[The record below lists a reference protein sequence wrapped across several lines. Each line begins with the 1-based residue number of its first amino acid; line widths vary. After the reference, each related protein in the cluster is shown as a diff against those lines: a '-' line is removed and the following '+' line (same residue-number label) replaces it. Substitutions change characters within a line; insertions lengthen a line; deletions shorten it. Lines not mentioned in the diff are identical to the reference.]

1 VTGID
6 EMSWD
11 AAEGPWEPGRVRYSP
26 AHLARLLGLPEPT
39 AEQAAVIGAPMEPL
53 SVIAG
58 AGSGKS
64 ETMAARLVWLVA
76 NGMVQPERVL
86 GLTFTRKA
94 AGELGQRVRARL
106 TGLRR
111 VGIGGPADPTRA
123 SGPAAGVPAGLSG
136 STPSGPAG
144 GLPPGPAG
152 AFRPTAPGP
161 LAGTAGDPWTGRQPG
176 AGGWLGSADPA
187 TGLGAGGRAPGGVA
201 PGGAALGG
209 AALGGVAAGGAAA
222 GGALPGGSLAGTA
235 GPGGQAGPEEPD
247 GGLLDGEPVVSTY
260 HSYAARLV
268 ADHALREALEPSV
281 RLITPAV
288 AWQTAARVVAAY
300 AGPMDAVHWG
310 PQSVTA
316 AVLDLAGEL
325 AEHLCSPG
333 DVVQVGD
340 WLEAAS
346 RALPGRMPAAVR
358 KILESQRTREQLLP
372 LVSGYVAAKAAR
384 EVMDYGDQVALAARI
399 ATRHPEVGAMERARY
414 QVVLLDEFQDTSHAQ
429 LVLLRA
435 LFGGGHPV
443 TAVGDPCQSIYG
455 WRGASAG
462 NLTRFAREFPAG
474 TRPAKVTM
482 LATSFRN
489 TERVLEVAAAL
500 QQGLR
505 EQAPDVP
512 RLVPPPERAGR
523 GAVVCAL
530 LETAADEARWVAGQ
544 VAEVLD
550 APPGIAP
557 DGEPWPG
564 NRPEV
569 RIQPSDVAVLCRK
582 RAQFPLLRA
591 AIEAKGIPV
600 EVVGLGGL
608 LTVPEVADIVATLRV
623 LHDPTAG
630 GSLARLLTGPRWRI
644 GPRDLVALGRRARSL
659 AYEARD
665 QPPPARQPSAGP
677 PAPEPLDEA
686 ASGGPGPAGGAG
698 AGGNGVTLED
708 PLAQAVTDLTAD
720 PGSLV
725 EALDDLGEAGAY
737 SAQAYQRFTALAAEL
752 RALRAHVSRPLPD
765 LVGEVERVLGLD
777 IEVAAQPWRDPTAAR
792 ADLDAFADAA
802 AAFADDEEE
811 PTLGAFLAYLTAAE
825 AEEFGLESG
834 QPSGANAVTL
844 TTVHAAKGLQW
855 AAVVVPGLAAGV
867 RSQVFPAKPRVTT
880 RWTENPRLL
889 PFSLRGDAADLPAL
903 ADLTDDARTRF
914 VAACSARELAEERR
928 LAYVAVTRAA
938 FWVACSGYWWG
949 DAASPLGPSVFLQE
963 VHAVCAAGTGMVAH
977 WTPPPEEDAQN
988 PALAEPATVSWP
1000 ESQAGPRY
1008 EAVREAAAMVGRAL
1022 DAADGAP
1029 GEADLGPGAADGG
1042 HGEADLGPGEADG
1055 GPGEEDGDGQRSEAG
1070 DDGRRDAAGRGLSGA
1085 DRVLA
1090 RAWARDT
1097 DLLLAELA
1105 QRRGGA
1111 ATEVWLPGRL
1121 AVSSLVTMAADP
1133 ARLAQQIRRPM
1144 PRPPA
1149 PQAQRGTAFHLWL
1162 EQRFGQQRLID
1173 PEDLLGAADDA
1184 EDDADEADLALLRER
1199 FEEGEWGDR
1208 WPVDVEVPFE
1218 TLIGGRTVRGRID
1231 AVFADPRGGG
1241 YDVVDW
1247 KTGQPPDSPAE
1258 LNAAAVQ
1265 LAAYRV
1271 AWARL
1276 ARVPLDLVR
1285 AGFYYVRHDLT
1296 LRPAD
1301 LLDEA
1306 GLATLVEGVPAA
1318 SGRVQPAH

>member
-1 VTGID
+1 MTTPASDLLG
-6 EMSWD
+6 SAPGD
-11 AAEGPWEPGRVRYSP
+11 AVGTVESREPGRVWYSP

-39 AEQAAVIGAPMEPL
+39 PEQAAVISAPMEPL
-53 SVIAG
+53 AVIAG

-76 NGMVQPERVL
+76 NGMVRPERVL

-94 AGELGQRVRARL
+94 AAELGQRVRARL
-106 TGLRR
+106 AGLRR
-111 VGIGGPADPTRA
+111 
-123 SGPAAGVPAGLSG
+123 AGL
-136 STPSGPAG
+136 
-144 GLPPGPAG
+144 G
-152 AFRPTAPGP
+152 AAAPGP
-161 LAGTAGDPWTGRQPG
+161 
-176 AGGWLGSADPA
+176 PA
-187 TGLGAGGRAPGGVA
+187 E
-201 PGGAALGG
+201 
-209 AALGGVAAGGAAA
+209 
-222 GGALPGGSLAGTA
+222 
-235 GPGGQAGPEEPD
+235 GQAGEPP
-247 GGLLDGEPVVSTY
+247 GSNLDGEPVVSTY

-288 AWQTAARVVAAY
+288 AWQTAARVVASY

-310 PQSVTA
+310 PQAVTA

-325 AEHLCSPG
+325 AEHLCRPG
-333 DVVQVGD
+333 DVYQVGD

-358 KILESQRTREQLLP
+358 KILDCQRAREQLLP
-372 LVSGYVAAKAAR
+372 LVSGYAAAKAAR
-384 EVMDYGDQVALAARI
+384 EVMDYGDQVALAAQI
-399 ATRHPEVGAMERARY
+399 ATGHPEVGAMERARY

-474 TRPAKVTM
+474 TRPARVTM

-505 EQAPDVP
+505 DEAPDVP

-530 LETAADEARWVAGQ
+530 LETAADEARWVANQ
-544 VAEVLD
+544 VAEVLSSP
-550 APPGIAP
+550 AGIAP
-557 DGEPWPG
+557 DGAPWPG
-564 NRPEV
+564 QRPDLWV
-569 RIQPSDVAVLCRK
+569 KPSDVAVLCRK

-591 AIEAKGIPV
+591 AMEAKGIPV

-623 LHDPTAG
+623 LHDPAAS

-644 GPRDLVALGRRARSL
+644 GPRDLVALGRRARAL
-659 AYEARD
+659 AREQTDAERPGGPPGRD
-665 QPPPARQPSAGP
+665 TPPAQAGP
-677 PAPEPLDEA
+677 GEAPADRTGAEGA
-686 ASGGPGPAGGAG
+686 A
-698 AGGNGVTLED
+698 VRHDD
-708 PLAQAVTDLTAD
+708 PLAQVVTDLTAE

-725 EALDDLGEAGAY
+725 EALDDLGEARAY
-737 SAQAYQRFTALAAEL
+737 SARGSQRFTALAAEL
-752 RALRAHVSRPLPD
+752 RALRGHVSRPLPD

-777 IEVAAQPWRDPTAAR
+777 IEVAAQPWRDPAAAR

-834 QPSGANAVTL
+834 QPSGTNAVTL

-855 AAVVVPGLAAGV
+855 AAVVVPGLAAGA
-867 RSQVFPAKPRVTT
+867 RAQVFPAKPRVTT
-880 RWTENPRLL
+880 RWTENARLL
-889 PFSLRGDAADLPAL
+889 PFGLRGDAADLPTL
-903 ADLTDDARTRF
+903 LDLTEGSRTRF
-914 VAACSARELAEERR
+914 TSACSARELAEERR

-949 DAASPLGPSVFLQE
+949 DAASPLGPSVFLDE
-963 VHAVCAAGTGMVAH
+963 VRAVCAVGQGTIAH
-977 WTPPPEEDAQN
+977 WAPAPDEDAQN
-988 PALAEPATVSWP
+988 PALADPATVPWP
-1000 ESQAGPRY
+1000 PAQAGPRL
-1008 EAVREAAAMVGRAL
+1008 EALREAAALVERAL
-1022 DAADGAP
+1022 AETAEGVSAGPGDAADDGL
-1029 GEADLGPGAADGG
+1029 GEAD
-1042 HGEADLGPGEADG
+1042 EA
-1055 GPGEEDGDGQRSEAG
+1055 
-1070 DDGRRDAAGRGLSGA
+1070 
-1085 DRVLA
+1085 LA
-1090 RAWARDT
+1090 HAWARDT
-1097 DLLLAELA
+1097 DLLLAELSE
-1105 QRRGGA
+1105 RRGGT
-1111 ATEVWLPGRL
+1111 ATEVSLPARL
-1121 AVSSLVTMAADP
+1121 SVSSLVTIAADP

-1184 EDDADEADLALLRER
+1184 AGDADEADLALFRER
-1199 FEEGEWGDR
+1199 FEDGEWADR

-1231 AVFADPRGGG
+1231 AVFADPHGGG
-1241 YDVVDW
+1241 YDVIDW
-1247 KTGQPPDSPAE
+1247 KTGQPPASPAE

-1276 ARVPLDLVR
+1276 ARVPLDLVS

-1306 GLATLVEGVPAA
+1306 GLAALIEEVP
-1318 SGRVQPAH
+1318 PAG

>member
-1 VTGID
+1 MNAQPTGD
-6 EMSWD
+6 S
-11 AAEGPWEPGRVRYSP
+11 AAEGRVKYSP

-39 AEQAAVIGAPMEPL
+39 AEQAAVICAPMEPL

-76 NGMVQPERVL
+76 NGMVRPERVL

-111 VGIGGPADPTRA
+111 
-123 SGPAAGVPAGLSG
+123 AGLTVATSV
-136 STPSGPAG
+136 
-144 GLPPGPAG
+144 
-152 AFRPTAPGP
+152 TA
-161 LAGTAGDPWTGRQPG
+161 A
-176 AGGWLGSADPA
+176 SA
-187 TGLGAGGRAPGGVA
+187 
-201 PGGAALGG
+201 
-209 AALGGVAAGGAAA
+209 
-222 GGALPGGSLAGTA
+222 
-235 GPGGQAGPEEPD
+235 PD
-247 GGLLDGEPVVSTY
+247 DSDLDGEPTVSTY

-288 AWQTAARVVAAY
+288 AWQMAARVVAAY
-300 AGPMDAVHWG
+300 AGPMDAVHWA

-325 AEHLCSPG
+325 SEHLCQPD

-346 RALPGRMPAAVR
+346 RALPGRVPAQVR
-358 KILESQRTREQLLP
+358 KMIDCQRTREQLLP
-372 LVSGYVAAKAAR
+372 LVSAYAAAKAAR
-384 EVMDYGDQVALAARI
+384 EVMDYGDQIALAARI
-399 ATRHPEVGAMERARY
+399 ATRHPEVGALERARY

-462 NLTRFAREFPAG
+462 NLSRFTQEFPAG
-474 TRPAKVTM
+474 TRPARATM
-482 LATSFRN
+482 LTTSFRN
-489 TERVLEVAAAL
+489 TERVLEAAAAL

-512 RLVPPPERAGR
+512 RLVPPRERADR
-523 GAVVCAL
+523 GTVVCAL

-544 VAEVLD
+544 VAEVLS
-550 APPGIAP
+550 APPGTAP
-557 DGEPWPG
+557 DGAPWPG
-564 NRPEV
+564 QLPGTRVE
-569 RIQPSDVAVLCRK
+569 PSDVAVLCRK
-582 RAQFPLLRA
+582 RAQFPILRA
-591 AIEAKGIPV
+591 ALEAKGIPV

-623 LHDPTAG
+623 VHDPTAS

-644 GPRDLVALGRRARSL
+644 GPRDLVALGRRARTLTS
-659 AYEARD
+659 EPRE
-665 QPPPARQPSAGP
+665 QPSA
-677 PAPEPLDEA
+677 A
-686 ASGGPGPAGGAG
+686 AGTATARGDAARGDA
-698 AGGNGVTLED
+698 
-708 PLAQAVTDLTAD
+708 LAQVVTDLTAE

-737 SAQAYQRFTALAAEL
+737 SAQAHLRFTALAAEL
-752 RALRAHVSRPLPD
+752 RGLRAHVSRPLPD

-777 IEVAAQPWRDPTAAR
+777 IEVGAQPWRDPTAAR

-802 AAFADDEEE
+802 ATFADDEEE
-811 PTLGAFLAYLTAAE
+811 PTLGAFLSYLTAAE

-855 AAVVVPGLAAGV
+855 AAVVVPGLAAGA
-867 RSQVFPAKPRVTT
+867 RAQVFPAKPRVTT
-880 RWTENPRLL
+880 RWTENARLL

-903 ADLTDDARTRF
+903 PDLTQRSRDGF
-914 VAACSARELAEERR
+914 LSACLARELAEERR

-949 DAASPLGPSVFLQE
+949 DAASPLGPSVFLEE
-963 VHAVCAAGTGMVAH
+963 VRAACSAGAGTIAH
-977 WTPPPEEDAQN
+977 WEPAPEEDAQN

-1000 ESQAGPRY
+1000 AAQAGPRF
-1008 EAVREAAAMVGRAL
+1008 EAVREAAELVERAL
-1022 DAADGAP
+1022 EGMGKRAGTESAGATGP
-1029 GEADLGPGAADGG
+1029 SETGLGEAGPS
-1042 HGEADLGPGEADG
+1042 EAD
-1055 GPGEEDGDGQRSEAG
+1055 RM
-1070 DDGRRDAAGRGLSGA
+1070 
-1085 DRVLA
+1085 LA
-1090 RAWARDT
+1090 HAWARDT

-1105 QRRGGA
+1105 QRRGGTA
-1111 ATEVWLPGRL
+1111 AQVRLPGRL
-1121 AVSSLVTMAADP
+1121 SVSSLVTMAADP

-1149 PQAQRGTAFHLWL
+1149 PQAQRGSAFHLWL

-1173 PEDLLGAADDA
+1173 PTDLLGAADDQA
-1184 EDDADEADLALLRER
+1184 DSADDADLALLRGR
-1199 FEEGEWGDR
+1199 FEAGEWGDR

-1231 AVFADPRGGG
+1231 AVFADPRAGG
-1241 YDVVDW
+1241 YDVIDW
-1247 KTGQPPDSPAE
+1247 KTGQPPVSPAD
-1258 LNAAAVQ
+1258 LNAVAVQ

-1285 AGFYYVRHDLT
+1285 AAFYYVRHDLT

-1306 GLATLVEGVPAA
+1306 GLAALIEEVPLA
-1318 SGRVQPAH
+1318 G

>member
-1 VTGID
+1 
-6 EMSWD
+6 MSGGGRRPGAGAERGGGESTARGRGEQS
-11 AAEGPWEPGRVRYSP
+11 AAELGGPGGVRYSP

-39 AEQAAVIGAPMEPL
+39 PEQAAVISAPLEPL
-53 SVIAG
+53 AVIAG

-76 NGMVQPERVL
+76 NGMVRPERVL

-106 TGLRR
+106 DGLRR
-111 VGIGGPADPTRA
+111 
-123 SGPAAGVPAGLSG
+123 AGLV
-136 STPSGPAG
+136 A
-144 GLPPGPAG
+144 
-152 AFRPTAPGP
+152 
-161 LAGTAGDPWTGRQPG
+161 
-176 AGGWLGSADPA
+176 
-187 TGLGAGGRAPGGVA
+187 A
-201 PGGAALGG
+201 PGGAPAGGRPNGPAGDPVTGLAAGRLAAGPDRATAEGFLPADRYLTADRDAGGDPAGRAGGPLTRLTGGLRTAAPGGTLTGYLG
-209 AALGGVAAGGAAA
+209 AAADWRTVAEPAAGGLAP
-222 GGALPGGSLAGTA
+222 GASGADGSGP
-235 GPGGQAGPEEPD
+235 PGGQAGPGPLGERTD
-247 GGLLDGEPVVSTY
+247 GYLDGEPIVSTY

-268 ADHALREALEPSV
+268 ADHALREAFEPSV

-300 AGPMDAVHWG
+300 AGPMDAVHWA
-310 PQSVTA
+310 PQAVTA

-325 AEHLCSPG
+325 AEHLCGPD
-333 DVVQVGD
+333 DVYQIGD
-340 WLEAAS
+340 WLEASS
-346 RALPGRMPAAVR
+346 RALPGRTPAPVR
-358 KILESQRTREQLLP
+358 KILDCQRAREQLLP
-372 LVSGYVAAKAAR
+372 IVSGYIAAKAAR

-399 ATRHPEVGAMERARY
+399 ASRHPEVGAMERARY

-474 TRPAKVTM
+474 TRPASVTM

-489 TERVLEVAAAL
+489 TERVLEAAAAL

-544 VAEVLD
+544 VAGILGSP
-550 APPGIAP
+550 AGIAP

-564 NRPEV
+564 GRPETCV
-569 RIQPSDVAVLCRK
+569 QPSDVAVLCRK
-582 RAQFPLLRA
+582 RSQFPLLRA

-623 LHDPTAG
+623 LHDPTAS

-644 GPRDLVALGRRARSL
+644 GPRDLVALGRRARVL
-659 AYEARD
+659 AREARE
-665 QPPPARQPSAGP
+665 QPSS
-677 PAPEPLDEA
+677 A
-686 ASGGPGPAGGAG
+686 AAERRDGSPGRGGPDGPAHPGRGPANGAG
-698 AGGNGVTLED
+698 IAGAAVEQND

-725 EALDDLGEAGAY
+725 EALDDLGDASAY
-737 SAQAYQRFTALAAEL
+737 SVHAHLRFTALAAEL
-752 RALRAHVSRPLPD
+752 RALRGHVSRPLPD
-765 LVGEVERVLGLD
+765 LVGEVERMLGLD
-777 IEVAAQPWRDPTAAR
+777 VEVAAQPWRDPAAAR

-802 AAFADDEEE
+802 ATFADDEEE

-855 AAVVVPGLAAGV
+855 SAVVVPGLAAGT
-867 RSQVFPAKPRVTT
+867 RAQVFPAKPRVTT
-880 RWTENPRLL
+880 RWTENARLI
-889 PFSLRGDAADLPAL
+889 PFSLRGDSADLPAL
-903 ADLTDDARTRF
+903 PDLTEDSRARF
-914 VAACSARELAEERR
+914 VRACSARELAEERR

-949 DAASPLGPSVFLQE
+949 DAASPLGPSVFLEE
-963 VHAVCAAGTGMVAH
+963 VREVCAAGTGTIEH
-977 WTPPPEEDAQN
+977 WTPPPGEDAQN

-1000 ESQAGPRY
+1000 GDRAGSRRAAVRKAAGLVEQALKAAGPDAGTGSGGHRAAGGQGSGRERRGQGVLF
-1008 EAVREAAAMVGRAL
+1008 EAVPAEP
-1022 DAADGAP
+1022 DGDE
-1029 GEADLGPGAADGG
+1029 GLSEADRA
-1042 HGEADLGPGEADG
+1042 
-1055 GPGEEDGDGQRSEAG
+1055 
-1070 DDGRRDAAGRGLSGA
+1070 
-1085 DRVLA
+1085 LA

-1097 DLLLAELA
+1097 DLLLAELS

-1121 AVSSLVTMAADP
+1121 SVSSLVTIAADP

-1173 PEDLLGAADDA
+1173 PEDLLGAADDLA
-1184 EDDADEADLALLRER
+1184 DDADEADLALLKER

-1247 KTGQPPDSPAE
+1247 KTGQPPASQPE

-1276 ARVPLDLVR
+1276 ARVPLDRVR

-1306 GLATLVEGVPAA
+1306 GLAALIEEVPVA
-1318 SGRVQPAH
+1318 

>member
-6 EMSWD
+6 ETSWD
-11 AAEGPWEPGRVRYSP
+11 AAEGPWEPGRVRYGP

-76 NGMVQPERVL
+76 NGMVRPERVL

-106 TGLRR
+106 AGLRR
-111 VGIGGPADPTRA
+111 AGIGGTAAPAPA

-136 STPSGPAG
+136 STPSGLAG
-144 GLPPGPAG
+144 GLPAGPAD
-152 AFRPTAPGP
+152 AFRATAPGP
-161 LAGTAGDPWTGRQPG
+161 LVGTAGDLWTGRQPG
-176 AGGWLGSADPA
+176 AGGWPAAADPA
-187 TGLGAGGRAPGGVA
+187 IGLGPGGRAP
-201 PGGAALGG
+201 
-209 AALGGVAAGGAAA
+209 GGAAA
-222 GGALPGGSLAGTA
+222 GGAAPTGSLAGTA
-235 GPGGQAGPEEPD
+235 GVGVQAGAGEQD

-340 WLEAAS
+340 WLEAAN
-346 RALPGRMPAAVR
+346 RALPGRMPAGVR
-358 KILESQRTREQLLP
+358 KILDCQRTREQLLP

-564 NRPEV
+564 HRPEV

-659 AYEARD
+659 AYEARE
-665 QPPPARQPSAGP
+665 QPPPAREPSARP
-677 PAPEPLDEA
+677 PAPESPDEA
-686 ASGGPGPAGGAG
+686 ASSGPRPAEGTRTGG
-698 AGGNGVTLED
+698 GVTPED

-725 EALDDLGEAGAY
+725 EALDDLGEARAY
-737 SAQAYQRFTALAAEL
+737 SARAYQRFTALAAEL

-963 VHAVCAAGTGMVAH
+963 VHAVCAAGTGTVAH

-1000 ESQAGPRY
+1000 ESQAGSRY
-1008 EAVREAAAMVGRAL
+1008 EAVREAAALVERAL
-1022 DAADGAP
+1022 DAADGGPAEAVGGPEEAVGGRRRSEAGGRP
-1029 GEADLGPGAADGG
+1029 GEVGG
-1042 HGEADLGPGEADG
+1042 GPGEADG
-1055 GPGEEDGDGQRSEAG
+1055 GPGEAVGGPGEVGGVPGEAGGGPDGDGRRSEAG
-1070 DDGRRDAAGRGLSGA
+1070 EDGRLGAAGRGLSGA

-1121 AVSSLVTMAADP
+1121 AVSSLVAMAADP

-1247 KTGQPPDSPAE
+1247 KTGQPPDSAAE

-1306 GLATLVEGVPAA
+1306 GLAMLIEEVPLA
-1318 SGRVQPAH
+1318 G

>member
-1 VTGID
+1 
-6 EMSWD
+6 
-11 AAEGPWEPGRVRYSP
+11 VRYSP

-39 AEQAAVIGAPMEPL
+39 AEQAAVICAPLEPL
-53 SVIAG
+53 AVIAG

-76 NGMVQPERVL
+76 NGMVWPERVL

-106 TGLRR
+106 DGLRR
-111 VGIGGPADPTRA
+111 
-123 SGPAAGVPAGLSG
+123 AGLV
-136 STPSGPAG
+136 A
-144 GLPPGPAG
+144 
-152 AFRPTAPGP
+152 
-161 LAGTAGDPWTGRQPG
+161 
-176 AGGWLGSADPA
+176 
-187 TGLGAGGRAPGGVA
+187 A
-201 PGGAALGG
+201 PGGAPAGDRPNGPAGVPLARPADDPLAGLAAGRLAAGAGGPMAGEFMTADRYLTAAWSATAGG
-209 AALGGVAAGGAAA
+209 AATDRTGGPLTRLTGGLRTGAPGGTLAGYLGAAA
-222 GGALPGGSLAGTA
+222 GGQTVADPAAAGLAATA
-235 GPGGQAGPEEPD
+235 GMPGGQAGPGPVSERTD
-247 GGLLDGEPVVSTY
+247 GYLDGEPVVSTY

-300 AGPMDAVHWG
+300 GGPMDAVHWA
-310 PQSVTA
+310 PQAATA
-316 AVLDLAGEL
+316 AVLDLAGDL
-325 AEHLCSPG
+325 AEHLCSPD
-333 DVVQVGD
+333 DVYQIGD

-346 RALPGRMPAAVR
+346 RALPGRMPAQVR
-358 KILESQRTREQLLP
+358 KIIDCQHAREQLLP
-372 LVSGYVAAKAAR
+372 IVAGYIAAKAAR
-384 EVMDYGDQVALAARI
+384 EVMDYGDQMALAARI

-474 TRPAKVTM
+474 TRPASVTM

-489 TERVLEVAAAL
+489 TERVLEAAAAL

-530 LETAADEARWVAGQ
+530 LETAADEAQWVAGQ
-544 VAEVLD
+544 VAEVLGSP
-550 APPGIAP
+550 AGIAP

-564 NRPEV
+564 GRPEV
-569 RIQPSDVAVLCRK
+569 FVQPSDIAVLCRK

-591 AIEAKGIPV
+591 AIEAKGVPV

-608 LTVPEVADIVATLRV
+608 LTVPEVADIVATMRV
-623 LHDPTAG
+623 LHDPTAS

-644 GPRDLVALGRRARSL
+644 GPRDLVALGRRARAL
-659 AYEARD
+659 AREARE
-665 QPPPARQPSAGP
+665 QPPSAAGERP
-677 PAPEPLDEA
+677 DGSPGR
-686 ASGGPGPAGGAG
+686 GGPDGPAHHGQGPAGGAG
-698 AGGNGVTLED
+698 EAGAAVKHDD
-708 PLAQAVTDLTAD
+708 PLAQAITDLTAD

-725 EALDDLGEAGAY
+725 EALDDLGDAGAY
-737 SAQAYQRFTALAAEL
+737 SVPAHQRFTALAGEL
-752 RALRAHVSRPLPD
+752 RALRGHVSRPLPD

-777 IEVAAQPWRDPTAAR
+777 VEVAAQPWRDPTSAR

-802 AAFADDEEE
+802 ATFADDEEE
-811 PTLGAFLAYLTAAE
+811 PTLGAFLAFLTAAE

-844 TTVHAAKGLQW
+844 TTVHGAKGLQW
-855 AAVVVPGLAAGV
+855 SAVFVPGLAAGT

-880 RWTENPRLL
+880 RWTENARLL
-889 PFSLRGDAADLPAL
+889 PFGLRGDSMDLPAL
-903 ADLTDDARTRF
+903 PDLTEDSRARF
-914 VAACSARELAEERR
+914 VRACSARELAEERR

-949 DAASPLGPSVFLQE
+949 EAASPLGPSVFLEE
-963 VHAVCAAGTGMVAH
+963 VREVCAAGTGTIAQ
-977 WTPPPEEDAQN
+977 WAPAPDEDAQN
-988 PALAEPATVSWP
+988 PALAESATVSWP
-1000 ESQAGPRY
+1000 GTPAGSRHA
-1008 EAVREAAAMVGRAL
+1008 AVRKAADLVEQAMEAAGKAAGARSAGGGAGGRPAGK
-1022 DAADGAP
+1022 AAAGSP
-1029 GEADLGPGAADGG
+1029 RGEPAA
-1042 HGEADLGPGEADG
+1042 AA
-1055 GPGEEDGDGQRSEAG
+1055 GDR
-1070 DDGRRDAAGRGLSGA
+1070 DDGRRSHGQGVLFDAGPAELDEDGELSEA
-1085 DRVLA
+1085 DSALA
-1090 RAWARDT
+1090 TAWARDT
-1097 DLLLAELA
+1097 DLLLAELS

-1121 AVSSLVTMAADP
+1121 SVSSLVTIAADP

-1173 PEDLLGAADDA
+1173 PEDLLGAADEEA
-1184 EDDADEADLALLRER
+1184 DDANEAELALLRER
-1199 FEEGEWGDR
+1199 FEEGEWGNR

-1247 KTGQPPDSPAE
+1247 KTGQPPGSQPE

-1306 GLATLVEGVPAA
+1306 GLAALIEEVPAA
-1318 SGRVQPAH
+1318 G